1 MEPAGANSLCV
12 VNVGK
17 KFQGVDALSDVSLE
31 VNASE
36 ILAVIGP
43 NGSGKTTLLNVIS
56 GVLTPSSGSVSLGGR
71 RIAGLPANRIAQ
83 EGIARTFQNIRLF
96 RGMTVTEN
104 VETAAAW
111 SPRTKGFLRARRATT
126 KVIELLGLD
135 PYANRLVE
143 TLAYGIQR
151 RAEVAR
157 AIVTQPTF
165 LLLDEPAAGLNEIES
180 DSMLDTIFRIRDF
193 LGCGIILIDH
203 DLRLIMRVAARIHV
217 LSEGRTLA
225 QGTPKA
231 IRHDRAVIEAYLGS
245 RGEPNAIDSTR

>member
-1 MEPAGANSLCV
+1 MSLCV

-31 VNASE
+31 VDVGE

-56 GVLTPSSGSVSLGGR
+56 GVLAPSSGSVSMGGR
-71 RIAGLPANRIAQ
+71 SIAGLPSHRIAQ

-111 SPRTKGFLRARRATT
+111 SPRASGFLRARRVTME
-126 KVIELLGLD
+126 VIESLGLD
-135 PYANRLVE
+135 TYANRLVE

-151 RAEVAR
+151 RVEVAR
-157 AIVTQPTF
+157 AIVTRPSF

-180 DSMLDTIFRIRDF
+180 DSMLETIFRIRDS
-193 LGCGIILIDH
+193 LRCGIVLIDH
-203 DLRLIMRVAARIHV
+203 DLRLIMRAAARIHV
-217 LSEGRTLA
+217 LSEGRTIA
-225 QGTPKA
+225 QGSPSE
-231 IRHDRAVIEAYLGS
+231 IRQDPAVIEAYLGS
-245 RGEPNAIDSTR
+245 RDDTAAPERER